1 MKLYFQK
8 LAQENQCFEVTG
20 GNFCRVRFIN
30 RFSHFATY
38 RKASFHY
45 QATENII

>member
-1 MKLYFQK
+1 MKLYLQK
-8 LAQENQCFEVTG
+8 LAQANQCFEVTG
-20 GNFCRVRFIN
+20 GNFLRFIN